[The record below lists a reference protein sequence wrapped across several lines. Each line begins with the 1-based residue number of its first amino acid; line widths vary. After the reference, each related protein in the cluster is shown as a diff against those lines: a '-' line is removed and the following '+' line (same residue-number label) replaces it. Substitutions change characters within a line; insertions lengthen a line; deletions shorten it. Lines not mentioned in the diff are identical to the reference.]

1 MKINIR
7 KIVKL
12 IDFVIILIKRINMLI
27 FKNYDLCLTH
37 INQNL
42 ILLWTKYL
50 STLMTFLRV

>member
-1 MKINIR
+1 MKINIH

-12 IDFVIILIKRINMLI
+12 IDFVIILIKKINMLI
-27 FKNYDLCLTH
+27 FKNYDLCLTP

-50 STLMTFLRV
+50 STLMTFLKV